1 VRLPDT
7 TLTVGASTKTF
18 TRGDGRALRVVEGF
32 RDRVLSYRAAVTP
45 KPDWSEADYEAA
57 AEKKRHRLRRL
68 SQSFRRL
75 ASLPDGAR
83 ILDVGCGDGANCVL
97 LGQERWVRLAAGI
110 DLQLPARGADER
122 GEQTRRLV
130 RRLGRPAGGG
140 EPGVCLLKMDGT
152 RMAFASESFD
162 AVMSRSAMEHIKPV
176 GLVLAEMVRVVRRG
190 GLIYLGIDPFFWVR
204 GCHKRGVVDL
214 PWAHARLT
222 LDDYQRLVTE
232 LQGEE
237 AAAKRRRRLETLNRF
252 TVGAWRETVSA
263 LPCDVLDW
271 KERTSALGQRLL
283 EQFPEVEETLL
294 PGVDTTDLLTERIEV
309 WLRKV

>member
-1 VRLPDT
+1 MRLRDT
-7 TLTVGASTKTF
+7 TMTAGPAAKTF
-18 TRGDGRALRVVEGF
+18 TRGDGEALRVVEGF
-32 RDRVLSYRAAVTP
+32 RDHVLSYRAAVTP

-57 AEKKRHRLRRL
+57 AEKKRRRLRRL
-68 SQSFRRL
+68 SKSFLRL

-83 ILDVGCGDGANCVL
+83 VLDVGCGDGANCVL
-97 LGQERWVRLAAGI
+97 LAQERWVRLAAGI
-110 DLQLPARGADER
+110 DLQLPVQVADEQ
-122 GEQTRRLV
+122 GERALRLV
-130 RRLGRPAGGG
+130 RRLAGGG
-140 EPGVCLLKMDGT
+140 PAVCLLQMDGT
-152 RMAFASESFD
+152 RMGFASESFD
-162 AVMSRSAMEHIKPV
+162 AVMCRSAMEHIKPV
-176 GLVLAEMVRVVRRG
+176 GQVLAEMVRVVRRG

-204 GCHKRGVVDL
+204 GCHKRGVVDV

-222 LDDYQRLVTE
+222 LDEYERLVTE
-232 LQGEE
+232 LEGEE

-252 TVGAWRETVSA
+252 TVGAWKETVSA

-271 KERTSALGQRLL
+271 KERTSPLGQGLL

>member
-1 VRLPDT
+1 MRLRDT
-7 TLTVGASTKTF
+7 TMTAGPAAKTF
-18 TRGDGRALRVVEGF
+18 TRGDGEALRVVEGF
-32 RDRVLSYRAAVTP
+32 RDHVLSYRAAVTP

-57 AEKKRHRLRRL
+57 AEKKRRRLRRL
-68 SQSFRRL
+68 SKSFLRL

-83 ILDVGCGDGANCVL
+83 VLDVGCGDGANCVL
-97 LGQERWVRLAAGI
+97 LAQERWVRLAAGI
-110 DLQLPARGADER
+110 DLQLPVQVADEQ
-122 GEQTRRLV
+122 GERALRLV
-130 RRLGRPAGGG
+130 RRLAGGG
-140 EPGVCLLKMDGT
+140 PAVCLLQMDGT
-152 RMAFASESFD
+152 RMGFAPESFD

-176 GLVLAEMVRVVRRG
+176 GQVLAEMVRVVRRG

-204 GCHKRGVVDL
+204 GCHKRGVVDV

-222 LDDYQRLVTE
+222 LDEYERLVTE
-232 LQGEE
+232 LEGEE

-252 TVGAWRETVSA
+252 TVGAWKETVSA

-271 KERTSALGQRLL
+271 KERTSPLGQGLL